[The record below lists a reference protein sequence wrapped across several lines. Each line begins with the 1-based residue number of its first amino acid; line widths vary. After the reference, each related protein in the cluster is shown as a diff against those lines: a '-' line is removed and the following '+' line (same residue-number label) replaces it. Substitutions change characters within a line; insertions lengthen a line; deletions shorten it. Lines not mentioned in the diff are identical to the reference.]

1 MLRHLAI
8 AHCDAADPI
17 SRYARE
23 ELGKPSV
30 RQADQV
36 VVTGQLTED
45 MLHLAEIGGG
55 RVTVILAKEKDA
67 ELSQAENVM
76 IERMMK
82 RQIRVR
88 IMRAGE
94 FRVLFRK
101 RGDWFTCRT
110 MITREAV

>member
-1 MLRHLAI
+1 MHGRA
-8 AHCDAADPI
+8 
-17 SRYARE
+17 
-23 ELGKPSV
+23 GKPSV

-55 RVTVILAKEKDA
+55 RYGDTGKRKDA